1 MKKYIFLAVSAL
13 TLASCQT
20 DDFLGDTPGNN
31 PSYAQKAISFG
42 GTTGKISRAEGTQT
56 GTTAA
61 ATLHKNFIVFGTKT
75 VGDNTSVV
83 VYNYYNVNWKTP
95 EGTNEGAWV
104 YEGQDKSPLNNLE
117 GNQSLKY
124 WDYSATKYDF
134 YAFSLAGHNL
144 GKGENDIKVVKD
156 ENQVNPT
163 FILTGKVS
171 DLKTCYAADP
181 VSVMPNNYKNKVQ
194 FTFRSTGTN
203 AQVSV
208 GIYETISGYDIK
220 EIKFYKAD
228 DTKSTQ
234 PVLFATKEC
243 FSSSEETGTGTLKLI
258 FDKTSVTT
266 ELTED
271 NPTTGTSPK
280 TANLEFKDFS
290 FGQNNHLGT
299 DRISA
304 TATSAIPVS
313 PTNIE
318 DGLTMKVDYTLIST
332 DGSGE
337 TITVTGATVKV
348 PKDHTNW
355 QPNFH
360 YTYIFKI
367 TDSTNGSTGGTG
379 GTPGLNPIVFDA
391 IVSEESGGTHTTVTE
406 FNKNGTGSTTEEN
419 TNGEN

>member
-1 MKKYIFLAVSAL
+1 MKKYIFLAISAL

-42 GTTGKISRAEGTQT
+42 GTTGKISRAELNGAAAAEKLHNSFIVYGTKKVSETETQT
-56 GTTAA
+56 VFNNYKVTYDD
-61 ATLHKNFIVFGTKT
+61 ATNKWTYAKT
-75 VGDNTSVV
+75 DG
-83 VYNYYNVNWKTP
+83 
-95 EGTNEGAWV
+95 
-104 YEGQDKSPLNNLE
+104 
-117 GNQSLKY
+117 QSLKY
-124 WDYSATKYDF
+124 WDYAATQYDF
-134 YAFSLAGHNL
+134 VAFSLAGNNM
-144 GKGENDIKVVKD
+144 GEGENDIKVVKD
-156 ENQVNPT
+156 ENLENPT
-163 FILTGKVS
+163 FTLTGKVS

-348 PKDHTNW
+348 PKKYTNW

-379 GTPGLNPIVFDA
+379 TPSGLTPIVFDA
-391 IVSEESGGTHTTVTE
+391 IVSEELGGTQTTVTE
-406 FNKNGTGSTTEEN
+406 FKEDGIGTTTKEN

>member
-42 GTTGKISRAEGTQT
+42 GTTGKISRAEVNGP
-56 GTTAA
+56 AA
-61 ATLHKNFIVFGTKT
+61 AEKLHKNFIVFGTKT

-95 EGTNEGAWV
+95 EGAWV
-104 YEGQDKSPLNNLE
+104 YAGEDKSPLNNLE

-208 GIYETISGYDIK
+208 GIYETIPGYDIK
-220 EIKFYKAD
+220 EIQFYKAD

-234 PVLFATKEC
+234 PVLFATKEY

-290 FGQNNHLGT
+290 VGPHLGT
-299 DRISA
+299 DRNSA

-318 DGLTMKVDYTLIST
+318 NGLTMKVDYTLIST

-337 TITVTGATVKV
+337 TITVKGATVKV
-348 PKDHTNW
+348 QGNYTNW

-367 TDSTNGSTGGTG
+367 TDSTNGSTGGTD
-379 GTPGLNPIVFDA
+379 TPSGLAPIVFDA

-406 FNKNGTGSTTEEN
+406 FNKDDTGGTTEEN
-419 TNGEN
+419 TNGGN